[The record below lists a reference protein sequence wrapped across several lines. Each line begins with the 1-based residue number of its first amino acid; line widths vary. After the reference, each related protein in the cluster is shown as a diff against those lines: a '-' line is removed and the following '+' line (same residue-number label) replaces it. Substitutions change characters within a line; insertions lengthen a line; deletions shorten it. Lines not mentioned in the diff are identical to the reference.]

1 MGFDGGKRMGVWLWL
16 NLGHNDAMVVVEVLQ
31 VFFCGDFGGWG
42 LGLWVVVAVAMGW
55 AVVAV
60 VVGVDLSL

>member
-31 VFFCGDFGGWG
+31 VFF
-42 LGLWVVVAVAMGW
+42 LW
-55 AVVAV
+55 
-60 VVGVDLSL
+60 